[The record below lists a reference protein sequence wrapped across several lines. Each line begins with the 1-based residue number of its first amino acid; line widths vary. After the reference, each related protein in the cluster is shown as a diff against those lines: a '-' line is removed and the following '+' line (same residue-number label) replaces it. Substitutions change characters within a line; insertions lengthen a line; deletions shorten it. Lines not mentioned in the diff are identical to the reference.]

1 MNAPNIPVKTESGRL
16 ELSRRQHGL
25 SQRHRT
31 VLLLVDGARPLSM
44 VLSLAQKA
52 GASVQHFE
60 ELVRLDLIALPA
72 MPTLETANEGDSLF
86 DTSSGSHFDSTSGSH
101 AELDLDIAAAEMAA
115 LAPTEPMPLEEP
127 APPAPVAS
135 PPPRAAR
142 SRTPARSPAAPTAPV
157 VVAEAS
163 APAAVPAPPGD
174 VQPLLLDSVAEPLP
188 AMDTMPVIE
197 VDLAPPPLEQRR
209 PELRSTRLAGEDMV
223 IEEVRELLLAA
234 IDTLPPKH
242 RLHKRL
248 AKAGS
253 SDELVDVI
261 EMVERLVRRHGG
273 ASANGKLMS
282 DMLFARELL
291 GLGNTRFIE
300 TDFEATR
307 PR

>member
-1 MNAPNIPVKTESGRL
+1 MNPPNIPVKTDSGRQ

-31 VLLLVDGARPLSM
+31 VLLLVDGVRPLST
-44 VLSLAQKA
+44 VLSLALKA

-60 ELVRLDLIALPA
+60 ELVRLELVALPA
-72 MPTLETANEGDSLF
+72 MPTLEPPSEGDSLF
-86 DTSSGSHFDSTSGSH
+86 DSSSGSHFESTSGKH
-101 AELDLDIAAAEMAA
+101 AELDLDIAAAEAQA

-127 APPAPVAS
+127 VAAKAPEPVAK
-135 PPPRAAR
+135 
-142 SRTPARSPAAPTAPV
+142 PARPARMTA
-157 VVAEAS
+157 
-163 APAAVPAPPGD
+163 PAPPSG
-174 VQPLLLDSVAEPLP
+174 VQPLLLDSVAEPMSMSMP
-188 AMDTMPVIE
+188 QPVIE
-197 VDLAPPPLEQRR
+197 VDLAPPPIEQRR
-209 PELRSTRLAGEDMV
+209 PELRSAPRLLGDDLV
-223 IEEVRELLLAA
+223 VHEVRELLLAA

-248 AKAGS
+248 AKAS
-253 SDELVDVI
+253 NSDELVDVI
-261 EMVERLVRRHGG
+261 EMVERLVRRQGG
-273 ASANGKLMS
+273 ATANGKLMS